1 MGYNSV
7 ESRADK
13 IRSHDESDSAMEEEE
28 GEEGGEDIEFWSWSS
43 LESDLDSKYEAAKSK
58 AKEWKSEAESKY
70 DSLKSEASKKYD
82 SLKSEVESKYDSF
95 KSEAGH
101 LKDQA
106 SKKWHEETQKWSNS
120 SESEGQEGGEG
131 EEGQEGGEDVEFFSW
146 SSIKKGIASKF
157 DSISKEASNYYN
169 SVQSK
174 ADSNKKLRQ
183 EKKNY

>member
-1 MGYNSV
+1 MG
-7 ESRADK
+7 
-13 IRSHDESDSAMEEEE
+13 

-58 AKEWKSEAESKY
+58 AKEWESEAGHKY
-70 DSLKSEASKKYD
+70 DSL
-82 SLKSEVESKYDSF
+82 

-101 LKDQA
+101 LKDQV

>member
-1 MGYNSV
+1 MG
-7 ESRADK
+7 
-13 IRSHDESDSAMEEEE
+13 
-28 GEEGGEDIEFWSWSS
+28 
-43 LESDLDSKYEAAKSK
+43 
-58 AKEWKSEAESKY
+58 
-70 DSLKSEASKKYD
+70 KYD
-82 SLKSEVESKYDSF
+82 SLKSEVESKYDSLKSEAGHKYDSL

>member
-13 IRSHDESDSAMEEEE
+13 IRSHDDSDSAMEEEE

-58 AKEWKSEAESKY
+58 AKEWESEAESKY

-82 SLKSEVESKYDSF
+82 SLKSEAESKYDSL

-101 LKDQA
+101 LKDQV